1 MSVFCVYLPE
11 LCRGLFFLYMLL
23 HVHTF
28 ACNVRRREWKDGVT
42 STSMC
47 ANLRCILFLITIDY
61 AFLSNLLLTS
71 FQHKSR
77 CWFII
82 YSVYRILW
90 TMIADIKC
98 WLRKKKNKI
107 CGFKGAYVIVC
118 CGYQLIS
125 TLSIRVA
132 VHGTR
137 HSHTSYTCTAHLLH
151 VATRSRTHAINEI
164 ITNMLDIQYIY
175 IVWFYICF
183 IQRVVMIWLY
193 NSYWSPLLTL
203 KAFNSIWHVGLRNKI
218 SLNNV
223 HVGGNST
230 RL

>member
-11 LCRGLFFLYMLL
+11 LCRGLFFLYMLI

-98 WLRKKKNKI
+98 WLRKKKTK
-107 CGFKGAYVIVC
+107 YVA
-118 CGYQLIS
+118 LREH
-125 TLSIRVA
+125 TLSFVVDINWFR
-132 VHGTR
+132 R
-137 HSHTSYTCTAHLLH
+137 YRLELRYTVRAILILH
-151 VATRSRTHAINEI
+151 IHVQRTYY
-164 ITNMLDIQYIY
+164 M
-175 IVWFYICF
+175 
-183 IQRVVMIWLY
+183 
-193 NSYWSPLLTL
+193 
-203 KAFNSIWHVGLRNKI
+203 
-218 SLNNV
+218 
-223 HVGGNST
+223 
-230 RL
+230 